1 MLQVHWI
8 SPKHSNRK
16 FVRLRAMVAE
26 NEEVWFV
33 GENLVLMIS
42 KNDLKPIDSPP
53 EARES
58 CNLCTEAR
66 YEVGI

>member
-1 MLQVHWI
+1 
-8 SPKHSNRK
+8 
-16 FVRLRAMVAE
+16 MVAE